1 MTMKISEVMT
11 TEVET
16 IGADQTAREAASFM
30 LRADAGSI
38 PVCDGDKVIGMIT
51 DRDIAVRGV
60 AEGRGPDTPVSEL
73 MSDGIICA
81 REDEDIQEV
90 ARRMSE
96 EQVRRLPVLD
106 AEDRLCGIV
115 SLGDLTRETRGE
127 AAQTALEGVSS
138 PGGIT
143 STIDEKRPEFSGA
156 NLLRQLRDRP
166 VDQCLIAIG
175 VITLGDQLG
184 RGCRGCLGS
193 G

>member
-16 IGADQTAREAASFM
+16 IGAEQTAREAASFM

-38 PVCDGDKVIGMIT
+38 PVCDGGRVIGMIT

-81 REDEDIQEV
+81 REDEDIATV
-90 ARRMSE
+90 AKRMSD

-106 AEDRLCGIV
+106 ADDKLCGIV
-115 SLGDLTRETRGE
+115 SLGDLAREGRGE
-127 AAQTALEGVSS
+127 TAEQALEGVSS
-138 PGGIT
+138 PGA
-143 STIDEKRPEFSGA
+143 SH
-156 NLLRQLRDRP
+156 Q
-166 VDQCLIAIG
+166 Q
-175 VITLGDQLG
+175 
-184 RGCRGCLGS
+184 
-193 G
+193 